1 MFIDVIDFGSCC
13 QTNEI
18 VEFLYKIFK
27 DDFIDT
33 SCYLAQKIY
42 IDPQSHKKAEG
53 KEEIFWHIITRE
65 NKITKQRELD
75 KHRAC
80 RIKWIKPIILHHNY
94 TKIKM
99 FYYLESSGK
108 IRLYLWAF
116 EVDFV
121 VILQKLGVSSS
132 YLVTSFYIDKNYNKN
147 IYTKRYEAYKNKKDI
162 RLNGCEWF

>member
-27 DDFIDT
+27 NDFIDT
-33 SCYLAQKIY
+33 SCHLANAIY

-53 KEEIFWHIITRE
+53 KEEIFWHIVTRKE
-65 NKITKQRELD
+65 RGLRQLD
-75 KHRAC
+75 KPRASKM
-80 RIKWIKPIILHHNY
+80 RWIKPIILNY
-94 TKIKM
+94 NYDKIKM
-99 FYYLESSGK
+99 FYYFEDTGK

-132 YLVTSFYIDKNYNKN
+132 YLVTSFYIDNQK
-147 IYTKRYEAYKNKKDI
+147 KRDVFERKYRDYQNKKDI